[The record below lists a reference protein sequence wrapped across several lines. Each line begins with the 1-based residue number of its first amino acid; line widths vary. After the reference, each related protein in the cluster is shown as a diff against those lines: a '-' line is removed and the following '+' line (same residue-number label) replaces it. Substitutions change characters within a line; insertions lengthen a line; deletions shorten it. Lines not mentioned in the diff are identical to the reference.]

1 MTLIWRPS
9 DLDNE
14 LSTYTYQSD
23 SNGKKKIKRQII
35 SCAGE
40 KAEQLE
46 LSSLAVEKAKRPR
59 NFEKHFEQIEEFDS
73 FL

>member
-1 MTLIWRPS
+1 M
-9 DLDNE
+9 E
-14 LSTYTYQSD
+14 
-23 SNGKKKIKRQII
+23 KKIKRQII

-46 LSSLAVEKAKRPR
+46 LSSLAVEKAKQPR

>member
-1 MTLIWRPS
+1 MSYQHTLIRVTQM
-9 DLDNE
+9 E
-14 LSTYTYQSD
+14 
-23 SNGKKKIKRQII
+23 KKIKRQII

-40 KAEQLE
+40 KAEQLK
-46 LSSLAVEKAKRPR
+46 LSSLAVEKAKQPR

>member
-1 MTLIWRPS
+1 M
-9 DLDNE
+9 E
-14 LSTYTYQSD
+14 
-23 SNGKKKIKRQII
+23 KKKKKKII

-46 LSSLAVEKAKRPR
+46 LSSLDVEKPKQPR

>member
-1 MTLIWRPS
+1 METFRFRQWAI
-9 DLDNE
+9 NIY
-14 LSTYTYQSD
+14 LSEWLKWE
-23 SNGKKKIKRQII
+23 KKKKKDII
-35 SCAGE
+35 PCAGE

-46 LSSLAVEKAKRPR
+46 LSSLDVEKAKQPC